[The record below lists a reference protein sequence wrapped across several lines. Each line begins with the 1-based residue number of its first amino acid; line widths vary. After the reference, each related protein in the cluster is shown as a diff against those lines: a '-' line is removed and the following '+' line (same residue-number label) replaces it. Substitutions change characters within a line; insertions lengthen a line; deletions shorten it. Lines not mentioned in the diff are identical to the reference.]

1 MNLILLG
8 PQGSGKGTQAELLV
22 QKYGL
27 NYVEMGKILRSIA
40 ESDNQ
45 YAKIVKEMID
55 KGELVPDEYVR
66 LIAWD
71 HINKQ
76 DKEKGWLF
84 DGYPRSLEQYEY
96 LEDMLRKFGKKIDW
110 VVYLFISPEESI
122 RRLSARRTCEKCGEI
137 FNLVTNP
144 PKNPEICDK
153 CGGKLTQREDD
164 QPGAIKRR
172 LELFN
177 ERTKP
182 ILEKARQENILMEVN
197 GERPIE
203 QIHEEIVSRLWTK

>member
-27 NYVEMGKILRSIA
+27 NYVEMGKFLRSISD
-40 ESDNQ
+40 SDNQ
-45 YAKIVKEMID
+45 YAATVKEYIN
-55 KGELVPDEYVR
+55 KGDLVPDEYVR

-84 DGYPRSLEQYEY
+84 DGYPRSLAQYEQV
-96 LEDMLRKFGKKIDW
+96 EDMLRKFGKKIDR
-110 VVYLFISPEESI
+110 VIYLYISPEESI
-122 RRLSARRTCEKCGEI
+122 RRLSARRICEKCGSI
-137 FNLVTNP
+137 YNLITNP
-144 PKNPEICDK
+144 PGQLEACK
-153 CGGKLTQREDD
+153 CGGKLMQREDD
-164 QPGAIKRR
+164 QPEAIKKR

-177 ERTKP
+177 ERTRP
-182 ILEKARQENILMEVN
+182 ILEKARQEGVLLEID

-203 QIHEEIVSRLWTK
+203 IIHEDILRKLGR

>member
-8 PQGSGKGTQAELLV
+8 PEGRGKGTQAELLV

-153 CGGKLTQREDD
+153 CGGRLGQREDD

-197 GERPIE
+197 GERPID
-203 QIHEEIVSRLWTK
+203 IINDEIVQKLGQ

>member
-1 MNLILLG
+1 MNIILLG
-8 PQGSGKGTQAELLV
+8 PQGSGKGTQADLLV

-45 YAKIVKEMID
+45 HAKTVKEYLN
-55 KGELVPDEYVR
+55 KGDLVPDEFVR

-76 DKEKGWLF
+76 DKEKGFLF
-84 DGYPRSLEQYEY
+84 DGYPRGLAQYDH
-96 LEDMLRKFGKKIDW
+96 LKDMLMKFGKKIDW
-110 VVYLFISPEESI
+110 VVYLYISPEESI

-144 PKNPEICDK
+144 PKNPEVCDK

-164 QPGAIKRR
+164 QPEAIKRR
-172 LELFN
+172 LELFG
-177 ERTKP
+177 ERTKQ
-182 ILEKARQENILMEVN
+182 ILEKAKQEGVLLEID
-197 GERPIE
+197 GERAIDK
-203 QIHEEIVSRLWTK
+203 IHEDIVDKLWIK

>member
-1 MNLILLG
+1 MNVILLG

-40 ESDNQ
+40 ESDNT
-45 YAKIVKEMID
+45 YAGIVKETID

-76 DKEKGWLF
+76 DKEKGFLF
-84 DGYPRSLEQYEY
+84 DGYPRSLEQFEY

-110 VVYLFISPEESI
+110 VIYLYISPEESI
-122 RRLSARRTCEKCGEI
+122 RRLSARRICEKCGEI

>member
-1 MNLILLG
+1 MNLIFLG
-8 PQGSGKGTQAELLV
+8 PQGSGKGTQAEMLV

-27 NYVEMGKILRSIA
+27 NYVEMGKILRSMP
-40 ESDNQ
+40 E
-45 YAKIVKEMID
+45 VKESID

-66 LIAWD
+66 RIAWD
-71 HINKQ
+71 HINRQ
-76 DKEKGWLF
+76 DKEKGFLF
-84 DGYPRSLEQYEY
+84 DGYPRSLEQYKY

-110 VVYLFISPEESI
+110 VIYLYISPEESI

-137 FNLVTNP
+137 FNLITNP
-144 PKNPEICDK
+144 PKNPDVCDK

-164 QPGAIKRR
+164 QPEAIKRR

-182 ILEKARQENILMEVN
+182 ILEKARQEGILLEID
-197 GERPIE
+197 GERTIE
-203 QIHEEIVSRLWTK
+203 KIHEEIENKLWTR

>member
-8 PQGSGKGTQAELLV
+8 SQGSGKGTQAELLV
-22 QKYGL
+22 KKYGL
-27 NYVEMGKILRSIA
+27 NYVEMGKILRSMP
-40 ESDNQ
+40 E
-45 YAKIVKEMID
+45 VKESID
-55 KGELVPDEYVR
+55 KGELVPDEFVR

-76 DKEKGWLF
+76 DKERGFLF
-84 DGYPRSLEQYEY
+84 DGYPRSLEQYGY

-110 VVYLFISPEESI
+110 VVYLYISPEESI

-137 FNLVTNP
+137 YNLITNL
-144 PKNPEICDK
+144 PKNPEVCDK
-153 CGGKLTQREDD
+153 CGGKLMQREDD
-164 QPGAIKRR
+164 QPEAIKRR

-182 ILEKARQENILMEVN
+182 ILEKARQENILMEVD

-203 QIHEEIVSRLWTK
+203 QIHDDVVSRLWTK

>member
-1 MNLILLG
+1 M
-8 PQGSGKGTQAELLV
+8 

-40 ESDNQ
+40 DSDNQ
-45 YAKIVKEMID
+45 HAKIVKEMVD

-76 DKEKGWLF
+76 DKEKGFLF

-96 LEDMLRKFGKKIDW
+96 LEDMLRKFGKKIDQ
-110 VVYLFISPEESI
+110 VVYLYISPEESI

-144 PKNPEICDK
+144 PKNPEVCDK

-164 QPGAIKRR
+164 QPEAIKRR

-177 ERTKP
+177 ERTRP
-182 ILEKARQENILMEVN
+182 ILEKAKQENILMEVE
-197 GERPIE
+197 GEKPIE
-203 QIHEEIVSRLWTK
+203 QIHDEILQKLT

>member
-153 CGGKLTQREDD
+153 CGGRLGQREDD

-197 GERPIE
+197 GERPID
-203 QIHEEIVSRLWTK
+203 IINDEIVQKLGQ

>member
-137 FNLVTNP
+137 FNLVKNP

-153 CGGKLTQREDD
+153 CGGRLGQREDD

-197 GERPIE
+197 GERPID
-203 QIHEEIVSRLWTK
+203 IINDEIVQKLGQ

>member
-153 CGGKLTQREDD
+153 CGGRLGQREDD

-203 QIHEEIVSRLWTK
+203 QIHEVIVSRLWTK

>member
-1 MNLILLG
+1 MNVILLG

-40 ESDNQ
+40 ESDNT
-45 YAKIVKEMID
+45 YAGIVKETID

-76 DKEKGWLF
+76 DKEKGFWF
-84 DGYPRSLEQYEY
+84 DGYPRSLEQFEY

-110 VVYLFISPEESI
+110 VIYLYISPEESI
-122 RRLSARRTCEKCGEI
+122 RRLSARRICEKCGEI

>member
-172 LELFN
+172 LELFS

>member
-22 QKYGL
+22 QKYGW
-27 NYVEMGKILRSIA
+27 NYVEMGKILRSMP
-40 ESDNQ
+40 E
-45 YAKIVKEMID
+45 VKESID

-66 LIAWD
+66 QIAWD
-71 HINKQ
+71 HINRQ
-76 DKEKGWLF
+76 DKEKGFLF
-84 DGYPRSLEQYEY
+84 DGYPRSLEQYKY

-110 VVYLFISPEESI
+110 VIYLYISPEESV

-137 FNLVTNP
+137 YNLITNP
-144 PKNPEICDK
+144 PKNPEVCDK

-164 QPGAIKRR
+164 QPEAIKRR

-177 ERTKP
+177 QRTKP
-182 ILEKARQENILMEVN
+182 ILEKARAEHVLLEVD
-197 GERPIE
+197 GERQIE
-203 QIHEEIVSRLWTK
+203 QIHDDMVSRLWTR